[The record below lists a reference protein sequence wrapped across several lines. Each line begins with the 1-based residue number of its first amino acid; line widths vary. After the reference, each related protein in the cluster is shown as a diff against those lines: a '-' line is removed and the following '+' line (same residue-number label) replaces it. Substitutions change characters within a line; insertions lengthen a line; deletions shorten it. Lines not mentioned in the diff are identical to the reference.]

1 MQTIFDWFA
10 FAGQET
16 ALFLVSM
23 IPLIELRGSVILGAA
38 LKLPWFKTFLLCV
51 AGNLLPIPFVILF
64 IKRIFS
70 LLKGVPAFRG
80 LLRWYEDR
88 LLKKAEEVK
97 GLSFWGLALFVA
109 VPLPGTGAWTGAGA
123 AALLDMPLR
132 RAFPAIA
139 LGVLICG
146 GIMTVSSY
154 GLLETFRLIG

>member
-16 ALFLVSM
+16 ALLLVSM

-70 LLKGVPAFRG
+70 LLKGVPVFRG

-88 LLKKAEEVK
+88 LLKKAEEV
-97 GLSFWGLALFVA
+97 
-109 VPLPGTGAWTGAGA
+109 
-123 AALLDMPLR
+123 
-132 RAFPAIA
+132 
-139 LGVLICG
+139 
-146 GIMTVSSY
+146 
-154 GLLETFRLIG
+154 